1 MNKILLA
8 GLVCSGLAIANPAG
22 AQMPS
27 ELLHTIINRACDA
40 SLSGKYSYQEIKS
53 AVLIMV
59 KKNYNPDADNPI
71 SVGVEDQAEMIANA
85 ATTKCKPL
93 IRRSKQ

>member
-71 SVGVEDQAEMIANA
+71 SVGVEDQARSEE
-85 ATTKCKPL
+85 
-93 IRRSKQ
+93 RRVGKEC